1 MTDNIQNPEAFQSD
15 PLEEGNFPPIIKV
28 IGVGGGGCNAANY
41 LFKQGIENVTF
52 LVCNTDM
59 HSLRKLQIPNRII
72 LGYDITHGLGAG
84 DNPELGSQAAEAS
97 REEIRR
103 ELGDDTRMVFITAGM
118 GGGTGTGAAPIVAQ
132 VAQEMGIL
140 TVGIVTIPFF
150 FEGERKILKAL
161 KGAEEMRKH
170 VDTLLIVVNERLT
183 EIYPDLNLLNA
194 FEKADDTLANATRS
208 IAEIINTNGYINADF
223 NDVKTTLQQSST
235 AIISTGYG
243 EGEHRVT
250 NAIQDALHSPLL
262 RNADIKSSKRLLF
275 YLYFNPKAK
284 NVVSMAEMNEI
295 TQFSANLNPK
305 IDVKWGNCF
314 DESLGEGVKMTI
326 LASGF
331 DITISEGSADKEGK
345 GVGSG
350 SIIFPAAP
358 GKEDTRVATPAED
371 INAART
377 KIEDQYGPG
386 KMADH
391 EQAMARA
398 KYVVLKPSQ
407 FDDDE
412 VIYLFEKNPA
422 YGRDIRLKDH
432 IRSIG
437 QGVRTENDAAAKAAE
452 RSTDS
457 PAESGSTITF

>member
-1 MTDNIQNPEAFQSD
+1 MSDNIENPEVFAFQPDSAEND
-15 PLEEGNFPPIIKV
+15 GKFPPIIKV

-59 HSLRKLQIPNRII
+59 HSLRRLNIPNRII

-84 DNPELGSQAAEAS
+84 DNPELGREAAEAS
-97 REEIRR
+97 REEIIR
-103 ELGDDTRMVFITAGM
+103 ELSDDTRMVFITAGM

-150 FEGERKILKAL
+150 FEGNRKIFKAL

-208 IAEIINTNGYINADF
+208 IAEIINSEGYINADF
-223 NDVKTTLQQSST
+223 NDVKTTLKQSST
-235 AIISTGYG
+235 AIISTGFG

-250 NAIQDALHSPLL
+250 NAIHDALHSPLL

-295 TQFSANLNPK
+295 TEFSANLNPK
-305 IDVKWGNCF
+305 IDVKWGSCF

-331 DITISEGSADKEGK
+331 DITVVEENNENAGGPGPIK
-345 GVGSG
+345 
-350 SIIFPAAP
+350 FPAADS
-358 GKEDTRVATPAED
+358 GKTPAPQNEDTQIRD
-371 INAART
+371 I
-377 KIEDQYGPG
+377 IGDQYGPRRL
-386 KMADH
+386 AEHD
-391 EQAMARA
+391 QAMARS
-398 KYVVLKPSQ
+398 KYIVLKPSQ

-412 VIYLFEKNPA
+412 VIYLFGKTPA
-422 YGRDIRLKDH
+422 YGRDLRLKDQ

-437 QGVRTENDAAAKAAE
+437 QGIRPENEAARKNPDRPA
-452 RSTDS
+452 DS
-457 PAESGSTITF
+457 PATSGSTIIFRP